1 MIDIRA
7 EVETKV
13 KGIAITEINRMIQ
26 RIRDVDSF
34 NFRITLSA
42 KEYQSLV
49 FDDFLAF
56 KD

>member
-1 MIDIRA
+1 MIDVRA

-26 RIRDVDSF
+26 CIRHVDSF
-34 NFRITLSA
+34 NFRITSSA

-49 FDDFLAF
+49 FDDFFVF

>member
-1 MIDIRA
+1 MIDVRA

-26 RIRDVDSF
+26 RIRNVDSF
-34 NFRITLSA
+34 NFRITSSA

-49 FDDFLAF
+49 FDDFFVF